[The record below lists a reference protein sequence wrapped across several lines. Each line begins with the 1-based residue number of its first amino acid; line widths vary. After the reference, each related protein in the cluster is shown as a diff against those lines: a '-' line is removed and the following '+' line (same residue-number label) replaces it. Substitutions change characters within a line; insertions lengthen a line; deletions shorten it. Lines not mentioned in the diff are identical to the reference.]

1 MIRALLFILPLIF
14 VVAAP
19 VRAQDSLRIAA
30 VVNDQVISIYDL
42 NMRLSLSIAFSG
54 LPDTADTH
62 RRLGPQVLRTLIDEE
77 LMRQEGKRLK
87 ITVSEKEI
95 ADTIRR
101 VEKSNNVKEGNLDSF
116 LARRNIEKTALTKQ
130 IEAQIYWGKLV
141 GSTFGPLIQISDEEV
156 NAALAEVAQ
165 KTGKPE
171 YRVSEIYLPVD
182 KPERDAEVLALAN
195 RLIQQVGQGVG
206 FDALARNFSK
216 SATADNGGDLGWNVQ
231 GQLGRALDGAIS
243 GLQPGQI
250 SAPIRTA
257 DGYYILRV
265 GDVRTAGAVV
275 DGASQSPI
283 VNVQQFF
290 LPVEK
295 GASPAE
301 VATVMD
307 AAKRV
312 VARAKTCEEL
322 DKAGKEIGSQMSGNL
337 GDIRIDALGPQ
348 QRSLVRTLPPLTPSQ
363 PLRTEDGVIVLMV
376 CKREDPKAPENDQG
390 RLRDRVENRLV
401 EERLGLAANQY
412 MKDLKRRAFVDIRI

>member
-1 MIRALLFILPLIF
+1 
-14 VVAAP
+14 
-19 VRAQDSLRIAA
+19 
-30 VVNDQVISIYDL
+30 
-42 NMRLSLSIAFSG
+42 
-54 LPDTADTH
+54 
-62 RRLGPQVLRTLIDEE
+62 
-77 LMRQEGKRLK
+77 
-87 ITVSEKEI
+87 
-95 ADTIRR
+95 
-101 VEKSNNVKEGNLDSF
+101 
-116 LARRNIEKTALTKQ
+116 
-130 IEAQIYWGKLV
+130 
-141 GSTFGPLIQISDEEV
+141 
-156 NAALAEVAQ
+156 
-165 KTGKPE
+165 
-171 YRVSEIYLPVD
+171 
-182 KPERDAEVLALAN
+182 
-195 RLIQQVGQGVG
+195 
-206 FDALARNFSK
+206 LARNFSK

-231 GQLGRALDGAIS
+231 GQLGRALDGAIA

-257 DGYYILRV
+257 DGYYILLVRN
-265 GDVRTAGAVV
+265 VRTAGAVV

-301 VATVMD
+301 VATVID

-322 DKAGKEIGSQMSGNL
+322 DKAGKQIGSQMSGNL